1 MLFRLFSRNNPLAY
15 LAVAAVLVLLR
26 LRLIMTPEF
35 YVIGDQTGLYAPLWN
50 TVFGHVEPAS
60 FLSVVLAL
68 VATMLCAL
76 LVNNIVNRFGL
87 VPQQGVAAGLFF
99 VVLAGGLRHS
109 IAFQP
114 IIIYSLFFVWAL
126 DRLFSAMRK
135 ESPYASVGW
144 GFAIATTGSLF
155 WAKGIWLLPLL
166 FLVLFVIRQS
176 SVRCLAAAFVGI
188 VGVAFVAASVDLFV
202 CNPVIDGRLLLRSAF
217 DTQALWK
224 IGAFSISYMS
234 IVLLLVLW
242 ATLSTQRHLVEMT
255 IQESRRMRVA
265 EWIVFLSIFFIT
277 LPGFS
282 YEMQILFAVGA
293 SMFLP
298 SFALRLR
305 SDVMRDLFLALLIGV
320 TAWII
325 YV

>member
-1 MLFRLFSRNNPLAY
+1 MLFRLFTSNNPLAY
-15 LAVAAVLVLLR
+15 IAMVAVLVLLR
-26 LRLIMTPEF
+26 LRLILTPEF
-35 YVIGDQTGLYAPLWN
+35 YVLGDQTGLYAPLWN
-50 TVFGHVEPAS
+50 TVFGHVELAS
-60 FLSVVLAL
+60 VLSAVLAI
-68 VATMLCAL
+68 VATALCAL

-87 VPQQGVAAGLFF
+87 APQQGVAAGLFF
-99 VVLAGGLRHS
+99 VILSGGLRPS

-114 IIIYSLFFVWAL
+114 IIIYSLFFIWAL
-126 DRLFSAMRK
+126 DRLFSSMRK

-155 WAKGIWLLPLL
+155 WAKGLWLLPLL

-176 SVRCLAAAFVGI
+176 SVRCLAAALVGI
-188 VGVAFVAASVDLFV
+188 IGVAFVAASVDLFV
-202 CNPVIDGRLLLRSAF
+202 CDPIVDFSLLMRSAF

-224 IGAFSISYMS
+224 IGAFSISYVS
-234 IVLLLVLW
+234 IVLLMVLW

-265 EWIVFLSIFFIT
+265 EWIVFLSIFLIT

-282 YEMQILFAVGA
+282 YEMQLLFAVGA
-293 SMFLP
+293 SMILP

-305 SDVMRDLFLALLIGV
+305 TDVMRDLFLVLLIGV